1 MVHMKTLGLAAV
13 TMFGTATGD
22 LIQNHTM
29 DLKTVCAVGMI
40 VLGGTW
46 TLSRRFTHL
55 EDRIGDV
62 ERDIMWLPCNVKKK
76 ADCEEQKKP

>member
-1 MVHMKTLGLAAV
+1 MAV
-13 TMFGTATGD
+13 MAMAGTAGGD

-55 EDRIGDV
+55 EDRIDDV
-62 ERDIMWLPCNVKKK
+62 ERNIKELPCTFKKEN
-76 ADCEEQKKP
+76 CEEQKKP

>member
-1 MVHMKTLGLAAV
+1 MAV
-13 TMFGTATGD
+13 MAMAGTAGGD

-46 TLSRRFTHL
+46 SLSRRFTHL
-55 EDRIGDV
+55 EDRIEGM
-62 ERDIMWLPCNVKKK
+62 ERTIKALPCTFKKEN
-76 ADCEEQKKP
+76 CEEQKKP

>member
-1 MVHMKTLGLAAV
+1 MAMA
-13 TMFGTATGD
+13 GTAGGD

-46 TLSRRFTHL
+46 SLSRRFTRL
-55 EDRIGDV
+55 EDRLTNMEGEIKA
-62 ERDIMWLPCNVKKK
+62 LPCPGKQAK
-76 ADCEEQKKP
+76 CEEQKKP